1 MEQRTLSKWLK
12 FVIIGVGICGLCIYF
27 GILPS
32 YGGSL
37 ASQYPEFSGC
47 YWPWLI
53 FLWITAIPCYAA
65 LVFGWKISENIG
77 RDKSFSQ
84 ENAKHLAW
92 IAKLAAADSAYFFL
106 GNIVLLLC
114 NMSHPGIVLLS
125 MLVVFA
131 GVAVTVAAAALSHLV
146 LKAAA
151 LQEESELTI

>member
-12 FVIIGVGICGLCIYF
+12 FVIIGVGICGLFIYF

-32 YGGSL
+32 YGSAL
-37 ASQYPEFSGC
+37 VSQYPEFSYC

-65 LVFGWKISENIG
+65 LVFGWRISDNIG

-84 ENAKHLAW
+84 ENAKFLEW
-92 IAKLAAADSAYFFL
+92 IAKLAAVDSAYFFL

-114 NMSHPGIVLLS
+114 SMSHPGIALLS

-146 LKAAA
+146 LKAAE

>member
-1 MEQRTLSKWLK
+1 MEQKTLSKWLK
-12 FVIIGVGICGLCIYF
+12 FVIIGVGICGLFIYF

-32 YGGSL
+32 YGSGL
-37 ASQYPEFSGC
+37 VDQYPEFSGF

-65 LVFGWKISENIG
+65 LIFGWRISDNIG

-84 ENAKHLAW
+84 ENAKFLEW
-92 IAKLAAADSAYFFL
+92 IAKLAAVDSAYFFL

-114 NMSHPGIVLLS
+114 SMSHPGITLLS
-125 MLVVFA
+125 MLIVFA
-131 GVAVTVAAAALSHLV
+131 GVAITVAAAALSHLV
-146 LKAAA
+146 LKAAE